1 MHFCGVFSWQFFSI
15 FFIMNIY
22 QTYFFSKTIF
32 PHMMYLD
39 KPYTHFYCDLECH
52 YLSIYMHLHHY
63 DLIVVLFKRMCTVPS
78 MNLFFFVFWF
88 SPSLCQSVI
97 KKGRQ
102 MGTRLWHAWWIL
114 NPIALLPNK
123 LIICCWCSVFLL
135 Q

>member
-1 MHFCGVFSWQFFSI
+1 
-15 FFIMNIY
+15 MNIY

-78 MNLFFFVFWF
+78 MNLVF
-88 SPSLCQSVI
+88 CV
-97 KKGRQ
+97 
-102 MGTRLWHAWWIL
+102 
-114 NPIALLPNK
+114 
-123 LIICCWCSVFLL
+123 LI
-135 Q
+135 